1 MLIGNLEK
9 FTLID
14 YPGKLAATVFCLN
27 CNFKCPWCYNSQ
39 IILPEKIKK
48 QPQISE
54 EELIFF
60 LKERKEF
67 LEGLCICGG
76 EPTLYSDLPEF
87 AKKIKNLGYKVK
99 LDTNGSNS
107 EMLTRLINEELVD
120 YVAMDVKAP
129 IEKYH
134 EVVGNPPNFEKLMK
148 NIEASINVLKNSDI
162 DYEFRTTV
170 VPILLKKEDI
180 LKIARWISPS
190 PKYFL
195 QNFQAKNTA
204 IDPNFGEIKPYPTD
218 YLLEMKQAIEPFFEV
233 CQIR

>member
-1 MLIGNLEK
+1 M
-9 FTLID
+9 
-14 YPGKLAATVFCLN
+14 V
-27 CNFKCPWCYNSQ
+27 
-39 IILPEKIKK
+39 LPDKSKK
-48 QPQISE
+48 QSLISE
-54 EELIFF
+54 QELIFF

-76 EPTLYSDLPEF
+76 EPTLYPDLPQF
-87 AKKIKNLGYKVK
+87 AKKIKDLGYKIK

-107 EMLTRLINEELVD
+107 AILAHLINEGLVD

-129 IEKYH
+129 KEKYR
-134 EVVGNPPNFEKLMK
+134 ELVGSPQNFEKLME
-148 NIEASINVLKNSDI
+148 NIEASINILKNSDI

-170 VPILLKKEDI
+170 VPLLLKKEDI